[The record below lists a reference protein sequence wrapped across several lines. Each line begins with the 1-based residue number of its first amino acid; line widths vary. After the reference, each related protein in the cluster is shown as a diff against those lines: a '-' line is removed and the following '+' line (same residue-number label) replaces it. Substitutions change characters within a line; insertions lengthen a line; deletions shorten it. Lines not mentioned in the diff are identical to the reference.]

1 MNPHSLEAIR
11 RRPGMYIGN
20 TWDGSG
26 LAHMLW
32 EVVANA
38 LDEHLA
44 GYCDRIAID
53 IADDGAIS
61 VEDNGRGIR
70 LDEIDGVAFAERALT
85 SFHTG
90 PTFDGHAPH
99 EHIGTRGVGL
109 FVVCALSA
117 WLELQVCRDGRRYG
131 QRFERGLAV
140 SKSCVT
146 YATGTSG
153 TRIVFAPDPQVFSN
167 TGLDPG
173 PVLARLKEMACLF
186 PRLTLTFKDRRAHV
200 FHEPEGLAAYVRVS
214 EAFRGEK
221 PLTDTFVCRSSD
233 ESILVEVAAVWCSS
247 PGTSLESFANVMRTT
262 DGGTHVDGLLRG
274 LVSGVRQAMPDA
286 CRGRRR
292 PEIQR
297 MLASGLSAVV
307 CVRLDDP
314 EYGRPTKDRLSSPRV
329 AAVVERC
336 IAAPFSAYLR
346 SEPVL
351 LARLADGLRSD
362 ADTGR

>member
-1 MNPHSLEAIR
+1 
-11 RRPGMYIGN
+11 MYIGN
-20 TWDGSG
+20 PWDGSG
-26 LAHMLW
+26 LAHLLW

-44 GYCDRIAID
+44 RHCDRIAIEV
-53 IADDGAIS
+53 AEDGAIS

-70 LDEIDGVAFAERALT
+70 VDEIDGVPFAERALT

-109 FVVCALSA
+109 FVVCALSE
-117 WLELQVCRDGRRYG
+117 WLELQVSRDGRRYG

-140 SKSCVT
+140 SMLCESGLVET
-146 YATGTSG
+146 TG

-173 PVLARLKEMACLF
+173 PVLARLREMACLF

-200 FHEPEGLAAYVRVS
+200 FHEPEGLTSYVRASDV
-214 EAFRGEK
+214 FRGAE
-221 PLTDTFVCRSSD
+221 PLTGTFVHTSSD
-233 ESILVEVAAVWCSS
+233 ESILVEVAAVWCRS

-274 LVSGVRQAMPDA
+274 LVSGVRQALPDA

-292 PEIQR
+292 AEIQR
-297 MLASGLSAVV
+297 ALTSGLSAVV

-336 IAAPFSAYLR
+336 IAEPFAVYLR
-346 SEPVL
+346 SEPAL
-351 LARLADGLRSD
+351 LARLADGLR
-362 ADTGR
+362 GGG

>member
-1 MNPHSLEAIR
+1 
-11 RRPGMYIGN
+11 MYIGN

-26 LAHMLW
+26 VAHMLW
-32 EVVANA
+32 EVAANA

-44 GYCDRIAID
+44 GHCDRIAIEV
-53 IADDGAIS
+53 AEDGAIS

-70 LDEIDGVAFAERALT
+70 VDEIDGVPFAERALT
-85 SFHTG
+85 SFHAG

-99 EHIGTRGVGL
+99 EHIGARGVGL

-117 WLELQVCRDGRRYG
+117 WLELQACRDGRRYG
-131 QRFERGLAV
+131 QRFERGCAV
-140 SKSCVT
+140 SMLCESGLVET
-146 YATGTSG
+146 TG

-173 PVLARLKEMACLF
+173 PVLARLREMACLF

-200 FHEPEGLAAYVRVS
+200 FHEPEGLASYVRASDV
-214 EAFRGEK
+214 FRGAE
-221 PLTDTFVCRSSD
+221 PLTGTFVHTSSD
-233 ESILVEVAAVWCSS
+233 ESILVEVAAVWCRS

-274 LVSGVRQAMPDA
+274 LVSGVRQALPDA

-292 PEIQR
+292 AEIQR
-297 MLASGLSAVV
+297 ALTSGLSAVV

-329 AAVVERC
+329 GAVVERC
-336 IAAPFSAYLR
+336 IAEPFAVYLR
-346 SEPVL
+346 SEPAL
-351 LARLADGLRSD
+351 LARLADRLR
-362 ADTGR
+362 ACG

>member
-1 MNPHSLEAIR
+1 MDALEAIR
-11 RRPGMYIGN
+11 QRPGMYIGD

-44 GYCDRIAID
+44 GHCDRIAIEV
-53 IADDGAIS
+53 AEDGAIS
-61 VEDNGRGIR
+61 VDDNGRGIR
-70 LDEIDGVAFAERALT
+70 LDEIAGVPFAEQALT

-99 EHIGTRGVGL
+99 EHIGARGVGL

-117 WLELQVCRDGRRYG
+117 RLELQVCRDGRRYD
-131 QRFERGLAV
+131 QCFERGRAV
-140 SKSCVT
+140 SKLRGIG
-146 YATGTSG
+146 AADMTGT
-153 TRIVFAPDPQVFSN
+153 RVVFAPDPLIFSN

-173 PVLARLKEMACLF
+173 PVLARLREMACLF
-186 PRLTLTFKDRRAHV
+186 PRLTLVFKDRREHA
-200 FHEPEGLAAYVRVS
+200 FHEPDGLASYVRS
-214 EAFRGEK
+214 SAMFHGAAS
-221 PLTDTFVCRSSD
+221 LAGTFICASSD
-233 ESILVEVAAVWCSS
+233 ESILVEVAAIWCRY

-274 LVSGVRQAMPDA
+274 LVSGLRQALPDM
-286 CRGRRR
+286 CRGRCRTQI
-292 PEIQR
+292 EDV
-297 MLASGLSAVV
+297 LTSGLSAVV

-336 IAAPFSAYLR
+336 IADPFAAYLR
-346 SEPVL
+346 SEPML
-351 LARLADGLRSD
+351 LARMANALEGNADWS
-362 ADTGR
+362 GR

>member
-20 TWDGSG
+20 PWDGSG
-26 LAHMLW
+26 LAHLLW

-44 GYCDRIAID
+44 GHCDRIAIEVGE
-53 IADDGAIS
+53 DGAIS

-70 LDEIDGVAFAERALT
+70 VDEIDGVSFAERALT

-90 PTFDGHAPH
+90 PTLDGHAPH

-109 FVVCALSA
+109 FVVCALSE

-131 QRFERGLAV
+131 QRLERGVAV
-140 SKSCVT
+140 SMLRESGVADT
-146 YATGTSG
+146 TGT
-153 TRIVFAPDPQVFSN
+153 RLVFAPDPQIFSN
-167 TGLDPG
+167 TGLDPR
-173 PVLARLKEMACLF
+173 PVLARLREMACLF
-186 PRLTLTFKDRRAHV
+186 PRLTLAFKDRRAHV
-200 FHEPEGLAAYVRVS
+200 LHEPDGLAAYVRAS
-214 EAFRGEK
+214 GAFLGAE
-221 PLTDTFVCRSSD
+221 PLTDTFVCTSSD
-233 ESILVEVAAVWCSS
+233 ESILVEVAALWCRS
-247 PGTSLESFANVMRTT
+247 PGTSLDSFANVMRTT

-274 LVSGVRQAMPDA
+274 LVSGVRQALPDA

-292 PEIQR
+292 ADIER
-297 MLASGLSAVV
+297 ALTSGLSAVV

-314 EYGRPTKDRLSSPRV
+314 AYGRPTKDRLSSPRV

-336 IAAPFSAYLR
+336 IAAPFAAYLR

-351 LARLADGLRSD
+351 LARLSDGLRAD
-362 ADTGR
+362 AEGS

>member
-1 MNPHSLEAIR
+1 
-11 RRPGMYIGN
+11 MYIGN
-20 TWDGSG
+20 PWGGSG
-26 LAHMLW
+26 LAHLLW

-44 GYCDRIAID
+44 GHCDRIAIE

-70 LDEIDGVAFAERALT
+70 VDEIDGVAFAERALT

-99 EHIGTRGVGL
+99 QHIGPRGVGL
-109 FVVCALSA
+109 FVVCALSS
-117 WLELQVCRDGRRYG
+117 WLELQVCRDGRRYE

-140 SKSCVT
+140 SKSCG
-146 YATGTSG
+146 TGVVEMTG
-153 TRIVFAPDPQVFSN
+153 TRIVFAPDPAIFSN

-173 PVLARLKEMACLF
+173 PVLARFKEMACLF
-186 PRLTLTFKDRRAHV
+186 PRLTLAFKDRRAHV
-200 FHEPEGLAAYVRVS
+200 FHEPEGLAAYVRAS
-214 EAFRGEK
+214 DIFRGAE
-221 PLTDTFVCRSSD
+221 PLTASLTDTFVCTSSD
-233 ESILVEVAAVWCSS
+233 ESILVEVAAVWCRSTGS
-247 PGTSLESFANVMRTT
+247 CLGTSLESFANVMRTT
-262 DGGTHVDGLLRG
+262 EGGTHVDGLLRG
-274 LVSGVRQAMPDA
+274 LVSGVRQALPDA

-292 PEIQR
+292 EDIER
-297 MLASGLSAVV
+297 MLTSGLSAVV

-336 IAAPFSAYLR
+336 IVAPFAAYLR